1 MHSLLDMTMRL
12 HSVGTYV
19 LSTIENRLLAIST
32 ILADTKSHQ
41 YTPDTQK
48 TTNIDNLEVRRKN
61 PHTKSGNKDIDN
73 NSESTAKIKPVMIG
87 IILLSILPVVIILL
101 IMCTYPVERYQTTKY
116 MQKEDS
122 FNI

>member
-1 MHSLLDMTMRL
+1 M
-12 HSVGTYV
+12 
-19 LSTIENRLLAIST
+19 AIST

-41 YTPDTQK
+41 YTPDTQT

-61 PHTKSGNKDIDN
+61 PHAKSGNKDIDN

-87 IILLSILPVVIILL
+87 IILLSILSVVIILL

>member
-1 MHSLLDMTMRL
+1 M
-12 HSVGTYV
+12 
-19 LSTIENRLLAIST
+19 AIST

-41 YTPDTQK
+41 YTPDTQT

-61 PHTKSGNKDIDN
+61 PHTKSGIKDIDN
-73 NSESTAKIKPVMIG
+73 NSESTAKKKPVMIG
-87 IILLSILPVVIILL
+87 IILLSILSVVIILL

-116 MQKEDS
+116 MQKEDL

>member
-1 MHSLLDMTMRL
+1 M
-12 HSVGTYV
+12 
-19 LSTIENRLLAIST
+19 AIST
-32 ILADTKSHQ
+32 ILADTKSHK
-41 YTPDTQK
+41 YTPDTQT

-61 PHTKSGNKDIDN
+61 PHTKSGNKDN

-87 IILLSILPVVIILL
+87 IILLSILSVVIILL

-116 MQKEDS
+116 MQKEDL

>member
-1 MHSLLDMTMRL
+1 M
-12 HSVGTYV
+12 
-19 LSTIENRLLAIST
+19 AIST

-41 YTPDTQK
+41 YTPDTQ

-87 IILLSILPVVIILL
+87 IILLSIPSVVIILL

-116 MQKEDS
+116 MQKEDL